1 MHRVGLYMQDASPPN
16 PDMTGTDNPVANLTY
31 KRAYRKKENSTPLSG
46 ESFSHEGEYYQGL
59 TYLVSLKELTAD
71 EKLHINNLVEAN
83 SDSHVLIAEKVGW
96 SYHHHLYVRI
106 DNNNFQQMVL
116 GWLLY

>member
-1 MHRVGLYMQDASPPN
+1 MQDASPPN

-31 KRAYRKKENSTPLSG
+31 KRAYRKKDSTPLSS
-46 ESFSHEGEYYQGL
+46 ESFSHEGEHYQSM
-59 TYLVSLKELTAD
+59 TYLASFKELTAD
-71 EKLHINNLVEAN
+71 EQQHINDLVEAN
-83 SDSHVLIAEKVGW
+83 SGSHVLIAEKVGW
-96 SYHHHLYVRI
+96 SYHHHLYVRL

>member
-1 MHRVGLYMQDASPPN
+1 MQEAPPN

-31 KRAYRKKENSTPLSG
+31 KRTYRRSTLGIMPI
-46 ESFSHEGEYYQGL
+46 SFVHEGEDYQNM
-59 TYLVSLKELTAD
+59 TYLASFKELTAD
-71 EKLHINNLVEAN
+71 EQEYINNLVKAN
-83 SDSHVLIAEKVGW
+83 SDSHVLMAEKVGW
-96 SYHHHLYVRI
+96 SYHHHLYVRL